1 MDHQSDAAFEDSHWD
16 SIEQSRQLDSDE
28 LWQSVFALRN
38 KASKR
43 VVDRALSYSSQPD
56 AFQRSIGVSILAQLG
71 PDGDAYAEE
80 STQMIRSML
89 PREQDPEVI
98 TSLISAVSF
107 RKMTEA
113 TQWVVSLADHPSEDI
128 RWRVAWALPIDG
140 ISDPAL
146 YHTCVQTL
154 LRLMQDPEP
163 QVREWATFSLSIT
176 QQDTPEIRSALLDR
190 LSDTDF
196 QTRSE
201 AAIGLANRKEPAA
214 IDLLIEHLGSDRV
227 GQLYVEAAEIYA
239 DRRLRPALV
248 ALSKW
253 WDIDQGLLDK
263 ALAACS
269 R

>member
-1 MDHQSDAAFEDSHWD
+1 MDQPTDAAFEDMHWD

-28 LWQSVFALRN
+28 LWQSVFALR
-38 KASKR
+38 KVASKR
-43 VVDRALSYSSQPD
+43 VLDRALSYSRHPE
-56 AFQRSIGVSILAQLG
+56 AFHRSIGVSILAQLG

-80 STQMIRSML
+80 SKQMIRSML
-89 PREQDPEVI
+89 PIEQDPEVI

-107 RKMTEA
+107 RKMTEG
-113 TQWVVSLADHPSEDI
+113 TQWLVSLANNRSEDI

-140 ISDPAL
+140 ISDPDV
-146 YHTCVQTL
+146 YQTCVQTL

-176 QQDTPEIRSALLDR
+176 EQDTPEIRNALLER
-190 LSDTDF
+190 LRDDDF

-214 IDLLIEHLGSDRV
+214 IDLLIEHLQSDRV

-239 DRRLRPALV
+239 DRRLRPALM

-253 WDIDQGLLDK
+253 WDVDQELLEK

-269 R
+269 